1 MIEGGGEWMIE
12 LWEDDQRDFGSG
24 DGAVSKQG
32 TLWNVEGGAKGQKR
46 VGDSER
52 TDHPTSEGT
61 AAAVTLLLKLSGE
74 EFPAGTIVAK
84 GALPYENGDVRS
96 GLLAITGGTG
106 GYRGLKGVVQVDS
119 WNPKKYSV
127 QSGG

>member
-1 MIEGGGEWMIE
+1 MSDGEQKPITVWVEEEEDFGAGDGTTSKKGTAWNVDEGGNKGDIE
-12 LWEDDQRDFGSG
+12 
-24 DGAVSKQG
+24 
-32 TLWNVEGGAKGQKR
+32 

-52 TDHPTSEGT
+52 TDESNPAGS
-61 AAAVTLLLKLSGE
+61 AVVTLILHLNGR

-84 GALPYENGDVRS
+84 GALPFENGDVGS

-106 GYRGLKGVVQVDS
+106 GHSRIRGVMRVDS

-127 QSGG
+127 EGGG